1 MKIINVL
8 TNNIFDLPEAD
19 AKQLLTVSP
28 DIFAK
33 ISKNNRVI
41 KNKKTVVPDDSV
53 LGKILDE

>member
-8 TNNIFDLPEAD
+8 TNNVFDLPKAD
-19 AKQLLTVSP
+19 AEQLLKVSP
-28 DIFAK
+28 DIFAR

-41 KNKKTVVPDDSV
+41 KNKKTAPDDSV